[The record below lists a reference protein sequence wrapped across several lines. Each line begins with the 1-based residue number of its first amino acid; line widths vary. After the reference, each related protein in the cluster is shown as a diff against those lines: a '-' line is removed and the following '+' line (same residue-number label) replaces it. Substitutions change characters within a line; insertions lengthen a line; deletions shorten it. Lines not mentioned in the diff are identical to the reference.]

1 MSFAEATNQTK
12 QKMKDTVMKMKNNL
26 LGKISALQQSKWLMP
41 ALMALAIVVTILGVT
56 GCGTPHH

>member
-1 MSFAEATNQTK
+1 
-12 QKMKDTVMKMKNNL
+12 MKDTVMKMKNNL